1 MTNYLRRSIVL
12 TLVLSVML
20 GNVTVAEEPLVLI
33 DRIVAIVEDDAIM
46 KSELDDRLYMVKL
59 QLAGRQGTPPPYNVL
74 TRQVLERLIVERL
87 QLQMAK
93 RRGIRI
99 DDLTLN
105 ETMQQ
110 LSKSRGISLE
120 QFRDNLIREGIDYV
134 KFREQVRTE
143 LVTDAL
149 RNRVVDSKIQV
160 TDQEVSDFIANQ
172 SGDMNRDV
180 EYQLNHIL
188 ITIPEAASADQ
199 ITASRTKAESIRE
212 RVISGESFRQLAIS
226 ESDGQNA
233 LEGGNLGWR
242 KANELPTIF
251 AAKVSVM
258 QVGDVSEIIRSPSG
272 FHIIYLAD
280 RRGEERQ
287 VINQTHARHILIKT
301 SALVDDEQAQ
311 SRLRNLKNRIRS
323 GEDFAELA
331 RANSEDSASALDGG
345 DLGWTSPGDLVP
357 EFEETLNNLQ
367 VGNIS
372 EPFKTKYGW
381 HLVEVLGR
389 RQYDST
395 KEALRAQARKIIRKR
410 KTEEETELWLRRLRD
425 ESYVEYHLEPENQT

>member
-1 MTNYLRRSIVL
+1 MSNCLRCKL
-12 TLVLSVML
+12 LVALALGVML
-20 GNVTVAEEPLVLI
+20 NNISVAQESLVLI

-46 KSELDDRLYMVKL
+46 KSELDDRLYMVEL
-59 QLAGRQGTPPPYNVL
+59 QLAGRQGALPPLDVL
-74 TRQVLERLIVERL
+74 KRQVLERLIVERL

-110 LSKSRGISLE
+110 LSRSRGISLE
-120 QFRDNLIREGIDYV
+120 KFRDNLIREGLDYV

-143 LVTDAL
+143 LITDAL
-149 RNRVVDSKIQV
+149 RNRVVNRKIQI
-160 TDQEVSDFIANQ
+160 TDQEVNDFIASQ
-172 SGDMNRDV
+172 SGDINRDV

-188 ITIPEAASADQ
+188 VTIPEAASTDQ
-199 ITASRTKAESIRE
+199 ITASRTKAEAIRE
-212 RVISGESFRQLAIS
+212 RAVSGENFRQLAIS

-233 LEGGNLGWR
+233 LEGGDLGWR
-242 KANELPTIF
+242 RANELPTIF
-251 AAKVSVM
+251 ASKISVM

-280 RRGEERQ
+280 RRGGERQ
-287 VINQTHARHILIKT
+287 VVNQTRARHILIKT

-311 SRLRNLKNRIRS
+311 SRLSNVKIRIRN

-331 RANSEDSASALDGG
+331 KANSDDTASALEGG

-357 EFEETLNNLQ
+357 EFEEAMNNLQ
-367 VGNIS
+367 IGKIS
-372 EPFKTKYGW
+372 KPFKTDYGW
-381 HLVEVLGR
+381 HIVEVLNR

-395 KEALRAQARKIIRKR
+395 EEVLRAQARKIIRKR

-425 ESYVEYHLEPENQT
+425 ESYVEYRLEPQDQT

>member
-1 MTNYLRRSIVL
+1 MTNYLRRSMVL

-20 GNVTVAEEPLVLI
+20 VNVTVAEEPLVLI

-46 KSELDDRLYMVKL
+46 KSELDDRLYLVKL
-59 QLAGRQGTPPPYNVL
+59 QLAGRQEAPPPSNVL

-87 QLQMAK
+87 QLQMAT

-110 LSKSRGISLE
+110 LSRSRGISLE
-120 QFRDNLIREGIDYV
+120 KFRDNLIREGIDYV
-134 KFREQVRTE
+134 KFREQIRTE
-143 LVTDAL
+143 LITDAL

-172 SGDMNRDV
+172 SGNINRDV

-188 ITIPEAASADQ
+188 VTIPEAASADQ

-212 RVISGESFRQLAIS
+212 RVINGESFRQLAIR

-233 LEGGNLGWR
+233 LEGGDLGWR

-258 QVGDVSEIIRSPSG
+258 QVGDVSDIIRSPSG

-287 VINQTHARHILIKT
+287 VINQTHARHILLKT

-311 SRLRNLKNRIRS
+311 SRLRNIKNRIRN

-367 VGNIS
+367 IGKIS
-372 EPFKTKYGW
+372 EPFKTDYGW

-395 KEALRAQARKIIRKR
+395 EEALRAQARKIIRKR

>member
-1 MTNYLRRSIVL
+1 MTNYLRRNIVL
-12 TLVLSVML
+12 ALVLSVML
-20 GNVTVAEEPLVLI
+20 NNVTVAAEPVVLI

-74 TRQVLERLIVERL
+74 TRQVLERLIIEHL

-110 LSKSRGISLE
+110 LSRSRGISLE

-143 LVTDAL
+143 LITDAL
-149 RNRVVDSKIQV
+149 RNRVVDSKIQI

-172 SGDMNRDV
+172 SGDINRDV
-180 EYQLNHIL
+180 EYQLSHIL
-188 ITIPEAASADQ
+188 VTIPEAASADQ

-258 QVGDVSEIIRSPSG
+258 HVGDVSEIIRSPSG

-323 GEDFAELA
+323 GEDFAKLA
-331 RANSEDSASALDGG
+331 RANSEDSASALNGG

-367 VGNIS
+367 IGKIS
-372 EPFKTKYGW
+372 EPFKTDYGW

-395 KEALRAQARKIIRKR
+395 EEALRAQARKIIRKR

>member
-1 MTNYLRRSIVL
+1 MTNDLRRNIVL

-20 GNVTVAEEPLVLI
+20 GNVTVAKEPLVLI

-46 KSELDDRLYMVKL
+46 KSELDDRLHMVKL
-59 QLAGRQGTPPPYNVL
+59 QLAGRQGAQPSYNVL

-105 ETMQQ
+105 DTMQR
-110 LSKSRGISLE
+110 LARNRGISLE
-120 QFRDNLIREGIDYV
+120 QFRDNLIKEGIDYV

-143 LVTDAL
+143 LITDAL
-149 RNRVVDSKIQV
+149 RNRVVDSQIQV
-160 TDQEVSDFIANQ
+160 TDQEINDFIANQ
-172 SGDMNRDV
+172 SGDINSDV

-188 ITIPEAASADQ
+188 VAIPEAASPDQ
-199 ITASRTKAESIRE
+199 IAAARTKAESIRE
-212 RVISGESFRQLAIS
+212 RVINGESFRQLAIS

-233 LEGGNLGWR
+233 LEGGDLGWR

-251 AAKVSVM
+251 ATRVSVM
-258 QVGDVSEIIRSPSG
+258 HVGDVSEIIRSPSG
-272 FHIIYLAD
+272 FHIIYLAN
-280 RRGEERQ
+280 RRGGKRQ

-311 SRLRNLKNRIRS
+311 SRLRNLKIRIRN

-331 RANSEDSASALDGG
+331 KANSDDAASAFDGG
-345 DLGWTSPGDLVP
+345 DLGWTSPGDLAPV
-357 EFEETLNNLQ
+357 FEETMNKLPI
-367 VGNIS
+367 GKIS
-372 EPFKTKYGW
+372 EPFKTDYGW

-395 KEALRAQARKIIRKR
+395 EEVLRTQARKIIRKR

-425 ESYVEYHLEPENQT
+425 ESYVEYRLEPEDHT

>member
-1 MTNYLRRSIVL
+1 MTNYLRRNIVL

-20 GNVTVAEEPLVLI
+20 VNVTVAEEPLVLI

-59 QLAGRQGTPPPYNVL
+59 QLAGRQGALPPYDVL

-110 LSKSRGISLE
+110 LSRNRGISLE
-120 QFRDNLIREGIDYV
+120 QFRDNLIKEGIDYV

-143 LVTDAL
+143 LITDAL
-149 RNRVVDSKIQV
+149 RNRVVDRKIQI
-160 TDQEVSDFIANQ
+160 TDQEISDFIANQ
-172 SGDMNRDV
+172 SGDINSDV

-188 ITIPEAASADQ
+188 IAIPEAASPTQ
-199 ITASRTKAESIRE
+199 ITAARTKAESIRE

-233 LEGGNLGWR
+233 LEGGDLGWR

-251 AAKVSVM
+251 AARVSVM

-272 FHIIYLAD
+272 FHIIYLAN

-301 SALVDDEQAQ
+301 STLVDDEQAQ
-311 SRLRNLKNRIRS
+311 SRLRNIKIRIRN
-323 GEDFAELA
+323 GEDFAKLA
-331 RANSEDSASALDGG
+331 KANSDDSASALDGG

-357 EFEETLNNLQ
+357 EFEETMNKLQ
-367 VGNIS
+367 IGKIS
-372 EPFKTKYGW
+372 EPFKTNYGW

-395 KEALRAQARKIIRKR
+395 EEVLRAQARKIIRKR

-425 ESYVEYHLEPENQT
+425 ESYVEYRLEPEDQT

>member
-1 MTNYLRRSIVL
+1 MTNYLRRSMVL

-20 GNVTVAEEPLVLI
+20 VNVTVAEEPLVLI

-46 KSELDDRLYMVKL
+46 KSELDDRLYLVKL
-59 QLAGRQGTPPPYNVL
+59 QLAGRQEAPPPSNVL

-87 QLQMAK
+87 QLQMAT

-110 LSKSRGISLE
+110 LSRSRGISLE
-120 QFRDNLIREGIDYV
+120 KFRDNLIREGIDYV
-134 KFREQVRTE
+134 KFREQIRTE
-143 LVTDAL
+143 LITDAL

-172 SGDMNRDV
+172 SGNINRDV

-188 ITIPEAASADQ
+188 VTIPEAASADQ

-212 RVISGESFRQLAIS
+212 RVINGESFRQLAIS

-233 LEGGNLGWR
+233 LEGGDLGWR

-258 QVGDVSEIIRSPSG
+258 QVGDVSDIIRSPSG

-287 VINQTHARHILIKT
+287 VINQTHARHILLKT

-311 SRLRNLKNRIRS
+311 SRLRNIKNRIRN

-367 VGNIS
+367 IGKIS
-372 EPFKTKYGW
+372 EPFKTDYGW

-395 KEALRAQARKIIRKR
+395 EEALRAQARKIIRKR

>member
-1 MTNYLRRSIVL
+1 MTNYLRRNIVL

-20 GNVTVAEEPLVLI
+20 NNVTVAVEPLVLI

-46 KSELDDRLYMVKL
+46 KSELDDRLYLVKL
-59 QLAGRQGTPPPYNVL
+59 QLAGRQGAPPPSNVL
-74 TRQVLERLIVERL
+74 TRQVLERLILERL

-110 LSKSRGISLE
+110 LSRNRGISLE
-120 QFRDNLIREGIDYV
+120 QFRDNLIKEGIDYV

-143 LVTDAL
+143 LITDAL

-172 SGDMNRDV
+172 SGNINRDV
-180 EYQLNHIL
+180 EYRLNHIL
-188 ITIPEAASADQ
+188 VTIPEAASADQ

-212 RVISGESFRQLAIS
+212 RVINGESFRQLAIS

-233 LEGGNLGWR
+233 LEGGDLGWR

-301 SALVDDEQAQ
+301 SALVDDKQAQ

-367 VGNIS
+367 IGKIS
-372 EPFKTKYGW
+372 EPFKTDYGW

-395 KEALRAQARKIIRKR
+395 EEALRAQARKIIRKR

>member
-1 MTNYLRRSIVL
+1 MSIILRCKLLLIL
-12 TLVLSVML
+12 TLSVVL
-20 GNVTVAEEPLVLI
+20 GNVTMAEEPVVLI

-46 KSELDDRLYMVKL
+46 KSELDDRMYMVEL
-59 QLAGRQGTPPPYNVL
+59 QLAGRQRALPPYDVL
-74 TRQVLERLIVERL
+74 KRQVLERLIVERL

-110 LSKSRGISLE
+110 LSRNRGISLE
-120 QFRDNLIREGIDYV
+120 KFRDNLIREGIDYV

-143 LVTDAL
+143 LITDAL
-149 RNRVVDSKIQV
+149 RNRVVNRKIQI
-160 TDQEVSDFIANQ
+160 TDQEVSDFITSQ
-172 SGDMNRDV
+172 SGDINRDV

-188 ITIPEAASADQ
+188 VTIPEAASTDQ
-199 ITASRTKAESIRE
+199 ITASRKKAESIRE
-212 RVISGESFRQLAIS
+212 RAIGGEDFRQLAVS
-226 ESDGQNA
+226 ESDGQKA
-233 LEGGNLGWR
+233 LEGGDLGWR

-251 AAKVSVM
+251 ASKIGVM

-272 FHIIYLAD
+272 FHIIYLAN
-280 RRGEERQ
+280 RRGGERQ
-287 VINQTHARHILIKT
+287 VINQTRARHILIKT

-311 SRLRNLKNRIRS
+311 SRLRNLKIRIRN

-331 RANSEDSASALDGG
+331 RANSDDSASALDGG

-357 EFEETLNNLQ
+357 EFEETMNNLQ
-367 VGNIS
+367 VGKIS
-372 EPFKTKYGW
+372 EPFKTNYGW
-381 HLVEVLGR
+381 HVVEVLDR

-395 KEALRAQARKIIRKR
+395 EEVLRAQARRILRKR

-425 ESYVEYHLEPENQT
+425 ESYVEHRLEPQDQS